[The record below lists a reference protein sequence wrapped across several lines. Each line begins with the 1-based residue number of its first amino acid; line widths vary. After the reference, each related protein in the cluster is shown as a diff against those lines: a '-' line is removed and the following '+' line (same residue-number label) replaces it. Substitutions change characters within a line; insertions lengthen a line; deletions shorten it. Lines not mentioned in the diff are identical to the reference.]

1 MRARGASRKSALAC
15 RTGSTIK
22 FSQIW
27 EARDKFLAPVTVP
40 EARST
45 AFIERAYRYGIE
57 VTPKKL
63 GNCCPN
69 FIVKWKTRQFAMRTT
84 FEKGL

>member
-45 AFIERAYRYGIE
+45 AFIERAYRPYTGP
-57 VTPKKL
+57 VL
-63 GNCCPN
+63 
-69 FIVKWKTRQFAMRTT
+69 
-84 FEKGL
+84 